1 MSDDIGIFPFV
12 PTAEVED
19 VANETASDA
28 LPLYREYAYDYEHNR
43 LLTGPDGNTYL
54 VEGNEAIRIW
64 IYKAL
69 RTPRYAHAAY
79 DDDYG
84 CELGNLMGEPMSSEV
99 TRLEI
104 KRYITEALMVNPYI
118 EELSDFQFTS
128 TRSGVEVTFTVRTG
142 YGTDTITV
150 NEEGTG
156 YAL

>member
-12 PTAEVED
+12 PTQDVED
-19 VANETASDA
+19 VDTDNEE
-28 LPLYREYAYDYEHNR
+28 LPLYREYAYDFANNR

-54 VEGNEAIRIW
+54 VEGNEALRIW

-69 RTPRYAHAAY
+69 RTPRYAHVAY

-84 CELGNLMGEPMSSEV
+84 CELDNLIGEPMSSDV
-99 TRLEI
+99 THLEI

-118 EELSDFQFTS
+118 EELSDFQFAS
-128 TRSGVEVTFTVRTG
+128 TRSGVEVSFRVRTG

-150 NEEGTG
+150 NEEGTV

>member
-1 MSDDIGIFPFV
+1 MSDDAGIFPFV
-12 PTAEVED
+12 PTGEVED
-19 VANETASDA
+19 VLDDTASEE
-28 LPLYREYAYDYEHNR
+28 LPLYREYAYDFVNNR

-54 VEGNEAIRIW
+54 VEGNEALRIW

-84 CELGNLMGEPMSSEV
+84 CELDNLIGEPMSSDV
-99 TRLEI
+99 THLEI

-118 EELSDFQFTS
+118 EELSDFTFTS
-128 TRSGVEVTFTVRTG
+128 THSGVEVSFRVRTG

-150 NEEGTG
+150 NEEGTV

>member
-19 VANETASDA
+19 VTDDAASEE
-28 LPLYREYAYDYEHNR
+28 LPLYREYAYDFAHNCLER
-43 LLTGPDGNTYL
+43 GPDGNTYL

-69 RTPRYAHAAY
+69 RTVRYAHAAY

-84 CELGNLMGEPMSSEV
+84 CEINNLIGEPMSSEI

-118 EELSDFQFTS
+118 EELSDFQFVPS
-128 TRSGVEVTFTVRTG
+128 RSRMAVQVTVRTI
-142 YGTDTITV
+142 YGADTITV
-150 NEEGTG
+150 DEEGVV
-156 YAL
+156 YAV

>member
-19 VANETASDA
+19 VADETASDA
-28 LPLYREYAYDYEHNR
+28 LPIYREYAYDYEHNR
-43 LLTGPDGNTYL
+43 LLLGPDGNTYL

-79 DDDYG
+79 NDDYG
-84 CELGNLMGEPMSSEV
+84 CEIGNLLGEPMGSEV

-118 EELSDFQFTS
+118 EELGNFLFTS
-128 TRSGVEVTFTVRTG
+128 TRSGVEVSFCVRTR

-150 NEEGTG
+150 DEEGIV

>member
-1 MSDDIGIFPFV
+1 MSDDAGIFPFV
-12 PTAEVED
+12 PTGEVED
-19 VANETASDA
+19 VLDDTASEE
-28 LPLYREYAYDYEHNR
+28 LPLYREYAYDFERNC

-54 VEGNEAIRIW
+54 VEGNEALRIW

-84 CELGNLMGEPMSSEV
+84 CELDNLIGEPMSSDV
-99 TRLEI
+99 THLEI

-118 EELSDFQFTS
+118 EELSDFTFTS
-128 TRSGVEVTFTVRTG
+128 THSGVEVTFAVSTG

-150 NEEGTG
+150 NEEGTV

>member
-12 PTAEVED
+12 PTGEVED
-19 VANETASDA
+19 IVDADNEE
-28 LPLYREYAYDYEHNR
+28 LPLYREYAYDFANNR

-54 VEGNEAIRIW
+54 VEGNEALRIW

-84 CELGNLMGEPMSSEV
+84 CELDNLIGEPMSSDV
-99 TRLEI
+99 THLEI

-118 EELSDFQFTS
+118 EELSDFTCTS
-128 TRSGVEVTFTVRTG
+128 THSGVEVSFRVRTG

-150 NEEGTG
+150 NEEGTV

>member
-12 PTAEVED
+12 PTQDVED
-19 VANETASDA
+19 VDTDNEE
-28 LPLYREYAYDYEHNR
+28 LPLYREYAYDFDNNR

-54 VEGNEAIRIW
+54 VEGNEALRIW

-84 CELGNLMGEPMSSEV
+84 CELDNLIGEPMSSDV
-99 TRLEI
+99 THLEI

-118 EELSDFQFTS
+118 DELSDFQFAS
-128 TRSGVEVTFTVRTG
+128 TRSGVEVSFCVRTG

-150 NEEGTG
+150 NEEGTV

>member
-1 MSDDIGIFPFV
+1 MSIFPFISPELAAV
-12 PTAEVED
+12 
-19 VANETASDA
+19 NSDPVD
-28 LPLYREYAYDYEHNR
+28 LPLFREYAYDFTANA
-43 LLTGPDGNTYL
+43 LKLKDGKTYL
-54 VEGNEAIRIW
+54 VEGNEALQIW

-150 NEEGTG
+150 NEEGTV